1 MKEIQ
6 ADTEGVALIYEQLSI
21 ASMVYQARICPHA
34 GAVAIVGFRDNPN
47 HLGTPI
53 NIVLQTKDGNIVARN
68 VFIWN
73 IGNVEVVRN
82 VKDEV
87 ELTGPKTVMMGF
99 SASTWHL
106 KGRQPLPWAT
116 GQAPMGK
123 RLVPKAKA
131 RPEARQ
137 NRSSTIPGK
146 TVSPDLVKEFSS
158 LFDQLREYPISTLNT
173 ILPDITRTESVWEDL
188 GQKKL

>member
-1 MKEIQ
+1 MPIVKVIQ
-6 ADTEGVALIYEQLSI
+6 ADAEGVALVYHQLSI
-21 ASMVYQARICPHA
+21 ASMVHQARISPEA

-47 HLGTPI
+47 HLGTPM

-87 ELTGPKTVMMGF
+87 ELTGPKTVMMAF
-99 SASTWHL
+99 SGCTWHL
-106 KGRQPLPWAT
+106 KGKQPLPWAT

-123 RLVPKAKA
+123 RPAQGQSQAGARAKQV
-131 RPEARQ
+131 EYHSRQ
-137 NRSSTIPGK
+137 DCQP
-146 TVSPDLVKEFSS
+146 
-158 LFDQLREYPISTLNT
+158 
-173 ILPDITRTESVWEDL
+173 
-188 GQKKL
+188 